1 MEPTHTNS
9 NSKRSEVKLRYS
21 PPFDW
26 PAVLAFLRSRAIA
39 GVEHVGESSY
49 RRTVR
54 SGMYT
59 GILDITHDEAD
70 LALVVTVRG
79 LPADARQQAVNRV
92 RWMFDLD
99 ADLSI
104 IAAHLSRDPAIAP
117 LVATRPALRVFRG
130 WDGFEVAARSVI
142 GQQITVAHARQLNGV
157 LVELCGQRMSGAPN
171 DGLHRLFPA
180 PQHVL
185 DADLSAMGMPRARIS
200 TLKAVATAALNDP
213 RLFANSRTALSVNLP
228 PEGGSPENMS
238 SIEATVAKLRGIR
251 GIGDWTAHYIAM
263 RACGQADAFPS
274 SDIGLLRG
282 AANATG
288 HRPTPAELLARAEAW
303 RPWRAYAAHQLW
315 AVDRGRSKKLS

>member
-54 SGMYT
+54 SGMHT

-79 LPADARQQAVNRV
+79 LPADARQRAVNRV

-104 IAAHLSRDPAIAP
+104 IAAHLSRDPAMAP
-117 LVATRPALRVFRG
+117 LVAARPALRVFRG

-157 LVELCGQRMSGAPN
+157 LVECCGQRMSGAPD
-171 DGLHRLFPA
+171 DGLYRLFPA

-228 PEGGSPENMS
+228 PDRLRQGFGAQEGGRH
-238 SIEATVAKLRGIR
+238 L
-251 GIGDWTAHYIAM
+251 
-263 RACGQADAFPS
+263 C
-274 SDIGLLRG
+274 
-282 AANATG
+282 
-288 HRPTPAELLARAEAW
+288 
-303 RPWRAYAAHQLW
+303 
-315 AVDRGRSKKLS
+315 